1 VNDIVGLSHRLR
13 QERQSRCLF
22 LLLLA
27 MLTLH
32 ACGKKGAPLPPLLRI
47 PATVGDPIAARVDDE
62 VFVRL
67 TVPTANVDGH
77 APGDVARIEVYALTA
92 DRAPTSEDDPE
103 KLRQLS
109 TLVATQEVR
118 RPLPPLPP
126 AKPGEP
132 EPVPLPP
139 GPGVDQ
145 GAQIVVRDRLTPA
158 ARVPV
163 ILPRVQTET
172 RLPETAS
179 LPGPL
184 VAPDS
189 PEPVRYYYAV
199 AVNANGRYGV
209 MQNFLPVPLGS
220 TSSAPSAPKV
230 TYDAKALTI
239 TWAPP
244 RDARGIVPP
253 TEPGVLPSRSL
264 GLSSAPTTYDVYEVA
279 RDQAGNASPT
289 MPTALTPAPVA
300 EFQVTAPLTTF
311 GTERCFL
318 VRPVDIV
325 HGYHVRGPA
334 SPTTCVTPADT
345 FPPSPPTSLAAVA
358 NADGINL
365 IWDPSDTADVVGYMV
380 LRSRLPDA
388 TLAPAMEAPIS
399 ETSFI
404 DRGVRP
410 GVTYAYVVV
419 AVDRAGNRSEHSN
432 RIEET
437 ARQ

>member
-1 VNDIVGLSHRLR
+1 VKDTVGLSHMPR

-22 LLLLA
+22 LLLVA
-27 MLTLH
+27 ALTLH
-32 ACGKKGAPLPPLLRI
+32 SCGKKGAPLPPLLRI
-47 PATVGDPIAARVDDE
+47 PAAVGEPIATRVGDD
-62 VFVRL
+62 VFMRL
-67 TVPTANVDGH
+67 TVPTTNVDGH
-77 APGDVARIEVYALTA
+77 APGDVARIEVYAVTA
-92 DRAPTSEDDPE
+92 ERAPTSTDDPE
-103 KLRQLS
+103 KLREVS

-118 RPLPPLPP
+118 RPVPSLPP

-132 EPVPLPP
+132 EPVPLPL

-145 GAQIVVRDRLTPA
+145 GAQIVIRDRLTPA

-163 ILPRVQTET
+163 TLPRVQTET

-199 AVNANGRYGV
+199 AVSANRRYGA

-220 TSSAPSAPKV
+220 TSGAPAAPKV
-230 TYDAKALTI
+230 TYDANALTI
-239 TWAPP
+239 TWAAPG
-244 RDARGIVPP
+244 DARGVLPP

-264 GLSSAPTTYDVYEVA
+264 GLSSPPTTYDVYEVA
-279 RDQAGNASPT
+279 RDQDANASPT

-300 EFQVTAPLTTF
+300 ELQVTAPLTTF

-325 HGYHVRGPA
+325 NGYHVRGPA

-345 FPPSPPTSLAAVA
+345 FAPSPPKSLAAVA

-365 IWDPSDTADVVGYMV
+365 IWDPSDTADVTGYLV

-399 ETSFI
+399 ETHFT

-419 AVDRAGNRSEHSN
+419 AVDKAGNRSDHSN